1 MTEYL
6 ISFVTYTFAVSGLLI
21 LALCIYKKFT
31 TTIQKGSKSDF
42 LRLEHRLD
50 LSARKSIYVIRAG
63 NERFL
68 IASDLERTSLIAKLN
83 IPMNREQNRDM
94 TVPKEMQ
101 VQREVKTFDLE
112 EDKIPV
118 LQSLVNKM
126 DEHRR

>member
-83 IPMNREQNRDM
+83 IPMNREQNREM

-101 VQREVKTFDLE
+101 VQREIKTFDLE

-118 LQSLVNKM
+118 LQSLVNKI